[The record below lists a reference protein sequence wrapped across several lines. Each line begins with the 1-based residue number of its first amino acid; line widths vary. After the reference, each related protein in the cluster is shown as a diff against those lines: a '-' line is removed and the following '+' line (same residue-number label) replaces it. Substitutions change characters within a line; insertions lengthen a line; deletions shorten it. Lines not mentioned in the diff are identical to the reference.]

1 LLASYAV
8 TLKTNPRVIAVSSRS
23 AGVVFV
29 DDLKMMQDIDLV
41 KPRLDL
47 SSYPKQIQ
55 DLWGKLPKGC
65 KAFERKLT
73 EREERKGI
81 AATWM
86 WPKIHPK
93 WPEVRG
99 IGLNAKQWV
108 RYVTIDCDHGDID
121 LWKAIGLPPLMIVF
135 NPWDHPDP
143 EKRGRHHVTYELSGP
158 VSFGPKS
165 VRKYQVR
172 LSLIQRALIRALD
185 GDPHY
190 TMQTT
195 KNPLHKDFLVIFP
208 DGGRPYSFEE
218 FAAALG
224 VEIEAV
230 IEDEAKAYE
239 ARRHGRRKGLALA
252 SQDPGSRN
260 ASLFEEV
267 RWWAYDLCWDRWNEW
282 HGGGHLPWV
291 EFRSEVLE
299 RLEER
304 NVGGLLHCELE
315 AMASSVTKFCRLNLR
330 PRAQS
335 DGKQRGVMHLD
346 DTLPLAERQAQGGKY
361 GPAKAKTKNRAAIAD
376 AFWRLTMANAG
387 ITPTQI
393 AVAEAAGVSLETV
406 KRAWKELRHDHEGG
420 NPSYAESLVSNGV
433 LSDSPAGAGVGTRGE
448 VGAESRV
455 TMEVEMEED
464 RKEVEKIMEQV
475 RQKSPAFLGTRPQP
489 SRFTLPPGQEPP
501 PDEPGWVY
509 VTNRQQWIQVPHFL
523 RRTPG
528 AGRDASALRRGTGGP
543 QAQKGKR
550 KGWAT
555 ACQDG

>member
-1 LLASYAV
+1 MGSF
-8 TLKTNPRVIAVSSRS
+8 S
-23 AGVVFV
+23 V
-29 DDLKMMQDIDLV
+29 DDYKMRQDIDLV
-41 KPRLDL
+41 KPVLDL
-47 SSYPKQIQ
+47 SPYPGEIQ
-55 DLWGKLPKGC
+55 DLWEKLPKWC

-86 WPKIHPK
+86 WPRNHPQ

-99 IGLNAKQWV
+99 VGLNAKQYV
-108 RYVTIDCDHGDID
+108 RYVTIDCDHDDID

-143 EKRGRHHVTYELSGP
+143 EKRGRHHITYELSGP

-172 LSLIQRALIRALD
+172 LSLIQRALNRALD

-195 KNPLHKDFLVIFP
+195 KNPLHKDFLAVFP
-208 DGGRPYSFEE
+208 EGGRPYSFDE
-218 FAAALG
+218 FVAALG

-260 ASLFEEV
+260 TSLFEEV

-304 NVGGLLHCELE
+304 NVGGLPHCELE
-315 AMASSVTKFCRLNLR
+315 AMASSMTKFCRFDLR

-335 DGKQRGVMHLD
+335 DGKQRGVMRLD

-361 GPAKAKTKNRAAIAD
+361 GPAKAKAKNRAAIAD

-387 ITPTQI
+387 VTPTQI

-420 NPSYAESLVSNGV
+420 NASYAESLVSNGV
-433 LSDSPAGAGVGTRGE
+433 LSDSPAGSQVGTRGK
-448 VGAESRV
+448 VGVESKETEER
-455 TMEVEMEED
+455 EMEES
-464 RKEVEKIMEQV
+464 RQEMEKVMEQV
-475 RQKSPAFLGTRPQP
+475 RRKPPTFLGKRPQT
-489 SRFTLPPGQEPP
+489 SSFILPPGQEPP
-501 PDEPGWVY
+501 PNEPGWVY
-509 VTNRQQWIQVPHFL
+509 VSHRQQWTRVPDFL
-523 RRTPG
+523 RWKTDG
-528 AGRDASALRRGTGGP
+528 AGRDALALRRGTGGP
-543 QAQKGKR
+543 QTPKRKR

-555 ACQDG
+555 VYTNLT